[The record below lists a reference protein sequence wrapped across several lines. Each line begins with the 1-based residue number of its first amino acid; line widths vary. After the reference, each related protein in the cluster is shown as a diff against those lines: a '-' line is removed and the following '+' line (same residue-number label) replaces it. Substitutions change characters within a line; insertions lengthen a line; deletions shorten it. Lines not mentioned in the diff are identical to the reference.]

1 LKVRVADY
9 IADWLTK
16 KNIEHI
22 FTITGGGAMHLNDAF
37 GKHPKLKC
45 IYNHHEQASAM
56 AAESYARIYKKIA
69 LVCVTSGPGGTNAI
83 TGVLGGWLDSI
94 PMLVISGQVRFN
106 TTVRSTGLKLR
117 QLGDQEFDII
127 KVVAPMT
134 KYAEM
139 IIDPNEIFYHLEK
152 AYYLAVNGRLGPCWL
167 DIPLDVQGAII
178 DTKKLRKYDPKED
191 KQELAPKVSKK
202 TVLAVLEK
210 IQKAKRPVLYAGS
223 AISNNGLGKKFI
235 QLAEMLNIPVVTG
248 FNAHDCIDSGHRLY
262 IGRPGTIG
270 DRPGNFA
277 VQNSDLLLVLGCSLN
292 IRQTGYNFAT
302 FARNAYKIRVD
313 IDPVEFRK
321 PTIKTDMVIHADVA
335 DFIDAMLRVCEKNI
349 SQERKKWLKWCV
361 LRKDKY
367 PVVLKEYWK
376 IKNLVNPY
384 CFMSVLS
391 DMLTPNHTVVTAN
404 ASACICAFQAI
415 KIKSGQRLYSN
426 SGAASMGYDL
436 PAAIGAYYASQGR
449 EIVCLAGDGSIQM
462 NLQELETIAY
472 NKIPVKIF
480 VLNNKGYHS
489 IRQTQTNFFDKP
501 LIGCEAGQGV
511 DFPDMKKLA
520 AAYSMHFIKCKRND
534 DLKKCVS
541 ENLKQKGPAICE
553 VMITPEQTFAP
564 RASSKKLQDGRM
576 VSKPLE
582 DMYPFLDRDEF
593 RSNML
598 IPVIEENE

>member
-1 LKVRVADY
+1 
-9 IADWLTK
+9 
-16 KNIEHI
+16 
-22 FTITGGGAMHLNDAF
+22 
-37 GKHPKLKC
+37 
-45 IYNHHEQASAM
+45 M
-56 AAESYARIYKKIA
+56 AAESYARINKKIA

-117 QLGDQEFDII
+117 QLGDQEFDIV

-139 IIDPNEIFYHLEK
+139 VIDPDEIFYHLEK
-152 AYYLAVNGRLGPCWL
+152 AYYLAVNGRPGPCWL
-167 DIPLDVQGAII
+167 DIPLDVQGTII
-178 DTKKLRKYDPKED
+178 DTNKLRRYDPKED
-191 KQELAPKVSKK
+191 KKELAPKVSKK
-202 TVLAVLEK
+202 TILAVLEK
-210 IQKAKRPVLYAGS
+210 IQKSERPLLYAGS
-223 AISNNGLGKKFI
+223 AISNNRLGKKFV
-235 QLAEMLNIPVVTG
+235 QLAETLNIPAVTG

-270 DRPGNFA
+270 DRPGNFV

-321 PTIKTDMVIHADVA
+321 PTIKLDMVIHADVA
-335 DFIDAMLRVCEKNI
+335 DFIDAMLRVCERNI
-349 SQERKKWLKWCV
+349 LQERKKWLEWCA

-415 KIKSGQRLYSN
+415 KIKFGQRLYSN

-436 PAAIGAYYASQGR
+436 PAAIGAYYASQGMK
-449 EIVCLAGDGSIQM
+449 IVCLAGDGSIQM

-489 IRQTQTNFFDKP
+489 IRQTQINFFGKP
-501 LIGCEAGQGV
+501 LIGCETGKGI

-520 AAYSMHFIKCKRND
+520 AAYNMHFIRCKKNG
-534 DLKKCVS
+534 DLKKCVG

-564 RASSKKLQDGRM
+564 RASSKKLQDGRLF
-576 VSKPLE
+576 SKPLE